1 MKVGIVG
8 MGKVGSSIAFSIF
21 MKGLA
26 RELILIDVNKEKA
39 EGDALDL
46 LHGTP
51 FARRTRVRAGDY
63 PELSG
68 LDVVIVTAGVAQKP
82 GETRLQLLD
91 RNVVVIKEISKNIAK
106 YAPDT
111 IVLMVTNPVDIL
123 SYVAWKVTG
132 FSHKKVFGSGTVL
145 DTARLRSLIADHCDF
160 SPKSV
165 HVYIIGEHGD
175 SELAV
180 WSSATIGGVP
190 ISEICRNCERRK
202 TCGGIMTLHKF
213 FEEAKNAA
221 YKIIEKKGAT
231 YYAVALAVTDILEA
245 IVYDEKR
252 VLTVSSFLNGQLGIR
267 DVFLGIPA
275 VVGKKG
281 IERILE
287 IKLSEKEK
295 KDLEN
300 SAKIIKEQIERIEK
314 YL

>member
-8 MGKVGSSIAFSIF
+8 MGSVGSSIAFSIL
-21 MKGLA
+21 MKGLS
-26 RELILIDVNKEKA
+26 RELVLIDVNKDKA

-51 FARRTRVRAGDY
+51 FVRRVKIRAGDL
-63 PELSG
+63 PDLKNC
-68 LDVVIVTAGVAQKP
+68 DVVIVTAGVAQKP

-91 RNVVVIKEISKNIAK
+91 RNVVVIKEISENIAK
-106 YAPDT
+106 YSPDA
-111 IVLMVTNPVDIL
+111 IVIMVTNPVDIL

-132 FSHKKVFGSGTVL
+132 FSYEKVFGSGTVL

-190 ISEICRNCERRK
+190 ISEICKDCGKRK
-202 TCGGIMTLHKF
+202 TCESITILHKF
-213 FEEAKNAA
+213 FEETKNAA

-231 YYAVALAVTDILEA
+231 YYAVALAVTNILEA

-252 VLTVSSFLNGQLGIR
+252 VLTVSSLLNGQLGIK

-275 VVGKKG
+275 VIGKNG

-287 IKLSEKEK
+287 IKLSDEERK
-295 KDLEN
+295 KLEN
-300 SAKIIKEQIERIEK
+300 SAQIIKEQIERIK
-314 YL
+314 KNL